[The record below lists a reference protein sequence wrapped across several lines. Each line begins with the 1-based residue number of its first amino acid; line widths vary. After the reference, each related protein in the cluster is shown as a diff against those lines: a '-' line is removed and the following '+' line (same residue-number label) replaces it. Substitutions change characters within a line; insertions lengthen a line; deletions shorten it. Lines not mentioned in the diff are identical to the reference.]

1 MTDTY
6 RLYIFLAFAIY
17 MAIWLCIVA
26 YLKATQSEQ
35 EKQDEEYCA
44 IHGVPYMSN
53 TEFWTGL
60 SIFWPVLLLLIP
72 FFLLYKAIYNLTR
85 KLTAHE
91 KDNV

>member
-26 YLKATQSEQ
+26 VLRATQSEK
-35 EKQDEEYCA
+35 EKQDETYCA
-44 IHGVPYMSN
+44 IHNIPFMST
-53 TEFWTGL
+53 TECWTGI

-72 FFLLYKAIYNLTR
+72 FFLLYKAIYNLTKR
-85 KLTAHE
+85 IKKL
-91 KDNV
+91 

>member
-1 MTDTY
+1 MTETLDFYT
-6 RLYIFLAFAIY
+6 FLTLLVWFVVWIA
-17 MAIWLCIVA
+17 IVA
-26 YLKATQSEQ
+26 VLRATQSEK
-35 EKQDEEYCA
+35 EKQDETYCA
-44 IHGVPYMSN
+44 INNIPHMSN

-72 FFLLYKAIYNLTR
+72 FFLLYKAIYNLTK